1 MAEKLALK
9 KLQENMGSITHQEK
23 QEQHGSRRLK
33 GLGGNYSVKHRNQ
46 NHHYVEGVCP
56 KCGNPIRRKAPA
68 DLAFC
73 LCSNPPV
80 EVELFPVY
88 YEKNMVI
95 THRQVKIKITYG
107 EDVPLCP
114 SCHEPLEQ
122 VGKGWYRCRNEEC
135 PVHKMGHGRLRKFRL
150 V

>member
-1 MAEKLALK
+1 LAEKLALK

-23 QEQHGSRRLK
+23 QEEHGSRRLK
-33 GLGGNYSVKHRNQ
+33 GLGGNMVCVKHRNQ
-46 NHHYVEGVCP
+46 SHHYVEGVCP

-80 EVELFPVY
+80 EVELFPVFY

-95 THRQVKIKITYG
+95 THRQVKIKITYAEG
-107 EDVPLCP
+107 V
-114 SCHEPLEQ
+114 
-122 VGKGWYRCRNEEC
+122 
-135 PVHKMGHGRLRKFRL
+135 
-150 V
+150 

>member
-23 QEQHGSRRLK
+23 QEEHGSKHLK

-46 NHHYVEGVCP
+46 NHLYVEGVCP

-95 THRQVKIKITYG
+95 THRQVKIKITYAEG
-107 EDVPLCP
+107 V
-114 SCHEPLEQ
+114 
-122 VGKGWYRCRNEEC
+122 
-135 PVHKMGHGRLRKFRL
+135 
-150 V
+150 

>member
-9 KLQENMGSITHQEK
+9 KLQENMGNITHQEK
-23 QEQHGSRRLK
+23 QEEHGSKRWK
-33 GLGGNYSVKHRNQ
+33 GLGGNYSAEGNTVSGVKHRNQ
-46 NHHYVEGVCP
+46 SHHYVEGVCP

-80 EVELFPVY
+80 EVELFPTSGTV

-95 THRQVKIKITYG
+95 THRQVKIKITYAEG
-107 EDVPLCP
+107 V
-114 SCHEPLEQ
+114 
-122 VGKGWYRCRNEEC
+122 
-135 PVHKMGHGRLRKFRL
+135 
-150 V
+150 